1 MSSLFTH
8 MTPYSQT
15 LAEMPGFYTLSYEF
29 RKHPGMRLISD
40 LKIDRH
46 EV

>member
-1 MSSLFTH
+1 
-8 MTPYSQT
+8 MTPYFLT
-15 LAEMPGFYTLSYEF
+15 LAEMLSFNCISYEF
-29 RKHPGMRLISD
+29 SKHPGMRLISD